1 MATGKHT
8 FFGSKKAISKMDQC
22 YVLKRKKSVCILMRR
37 RWGEDEEKMKNNPLN
52 TQISSL
58 ILLTV

>member
-1 MATGKHT
+1 MATGKHI
-8 FFGSKKAISKMDQC
+8 FKMDQC

-37 RWGEDEEKMKNNPLN
+37 RWGEDEEKMKFNPLN

>member
-8 FFGSKKAISKMDQC
+8 FFGSKKAISKTDQC
-22 YVLKRKKSVCILMRR
+22 YVLKRKF
-37 RWGEDEEKMKNNPLN
+37 NPLN